1 MPVSG
6 SKGPEQLAVEVA
18 EALWRRGSAL
28 SSLAADCRSK
38 GASSVKPHL
47 FFSTGVR
54 EECFRLRRAPRRK
67 WQRAGLKPPRS
78 PPLCPPRLSRLV
90 AGGPFEKT
98 AKLKRCNMA
107 IFVHLDRAHN
117 GNYEPCGLKEAC
129 GMAELRLRTVCRI
142 KNVSANHPALELLLT
157 KPTRLFISPESLVL
171 CLHLL
176 VKPCQ
181 FFRLGF
187 TCEPERHLD

>member
-1 MPVSG
+1 F
-6 SKGPEQLAVEVA
+6 
-18 EALWRRGSAL
+18 WR
-28 SSLAADCRSK
+28 K
-38 GASSVKPHL
+38 
-47 FFSTGVR
+47 
-54 EECFRLRRAPRRK
+54 
-67 WQRAGLKPPRS
+67 
-78 PPLCPPRLSRLV
+78 
-90 AGGPFEKT
+90 
-98 AKLKRCNMA
+98 N
-107 IFVHLDRAHN
+107 DRAHN
-117 GNYEPCGLKEAC
+117 THYEPCRLKEAC

-187 TCEPERHLD
+187 TCEPERHLDCVASAREVVPRGAQEFLDHGERAPVCFEQVHSNTVRVRRRSPRSCLLDPHSLPRSSSLLALPSRRQRCFAF